1 MFVKS
6 KKNRKE
12 GILWKNKN
20 QFKAGFTLVELLVV
34 VAIIGILSATVLVSL
49 GGARAKARVARAQ
62 TQMGSLHPFLI
73 MCIND
78 EVAVDFSVTAPV
90 VGGAM
95 CAGSTGTFQ
104 ALPSN
109 WTYITSAT
117 GSYSAT
123 GESKTIICT
132 ETGCVT
138 S

>member
-1 MFVKS
+1 M
-6 KKNRKE
+6 
-12 GILWKNKN
+12 
-20 QFKAGFTLVELLVV
+20 V

-62 TQMGSLHPFLI
+62 TQMGSLHPFLV

-78 EVAVDFSVTAPV
+78 EVAVDFSLVAPV
-90 VGGAM
+90 VDGAM
-95 CAGSTGTFQ
+95 CAGSTGIFP

-109 WTYITSAT
+109 WTYTTSVAS
-117 GSYSAT
+117 SYSAT
-123 GESKTIICT
+123 GESKTITCT